1 MNAIENGESFICET
15 TKTITEKQREQR
27 TVYVIRSDQKLNE
40 NSAKRRWTVE
50 ELSSQQVTNRWSGDE
65 AVKKDKFDLDLSLD
79 DIELDFNLD
88 SLLDDFEIDLSLDE
102 IDFDFDFEIPSEIE
116 LNSERTVRKRK
127 SNKERTKRKSK
138 S

>member
-1 MNAIENGESFICET
+1 MLKSNRT
-15 TKTITEKQREQR
+15 QEKAKSEARKKALNSER
-27 TVYVIRSDQKLNE
+27 TPRNC
-40 NSAKRRWTVE
+40 RGTVE

-65 AVKKDKFDLDLSLD
+65 AMKKDTFDFNFSID
-79 DIELDFNLD
+79 DIELDFDLD
-88 SLLDDFEIDLSLDE
+88 SLLDDCEIDLSLDE